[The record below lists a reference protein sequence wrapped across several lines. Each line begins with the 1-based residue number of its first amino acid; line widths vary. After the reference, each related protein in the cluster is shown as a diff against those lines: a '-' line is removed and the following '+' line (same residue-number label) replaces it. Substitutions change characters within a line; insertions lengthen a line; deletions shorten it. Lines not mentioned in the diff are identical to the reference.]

1 MTKILTER
9 VVFEP
14 NTDFIVSED
23 IAAQKLLK
31 EIYSNLK
38 VKDPSD
44 LSISEHCW
52 MQSIENL
59 YSDKKSSI
67 SNKVD
72 WYVQIGR
79 DLIEEEKSLNSEE
92 KAMLSSFRRVLD
104 VSAKNNSLTT
114 FFAELE
120 DAVEA
125 LFRLDFSRG
134 IQIPDSMANDDN
146 DLLSYIV
153 MMIEMIRERLGQ
165 SVVSGKVMRS
175 VLGTVSNMGVLVTDE
190 QGRIRFAND
199 KMEEIVAMNPETLIG
214 NSISAILDKNSQL
227 LEGFKSDDSDEIEIQ
242 QFKVPSV
249 DGQLDEWTYMFT
261 KKEDKIV
268 KIDRMEELR
277 TLINELHACDRNDTV
292 QMNVLLE
299 VLRAKFDRVDQ
310 ETIYDFGLQP
320 GTNLRMLLE
329 ECLMD
334 VRQKDD
340 IEILVDSNDK
350 IAFFGESDQLKT
362 LMKQVLSS
370 ADENL
375 TKSPKQSKMEVV
387 VSSFQHYLLISVM
400 DNGAPMSNY
409 TLLQKMRDDVSKMEG
424 TLELN
429 SGRMGNNLTIILP
442 A

>member
-1 MTKILTER
+1 MTKLITER
-9 VVFEP
+9 IVIEP

-44 LSISEHCW
+44 LSITEHCW
-52 MQSIENL
+52 MQSIEDL

-67 SNKVD
+67 ANKVD

-125 LFRLDFSRG
+125 LFRLDFSHSL
-134 IQIPDSMANDDN
+134 QIPASMATDEN

-153 MMIEMIRERLGQ
+153 MMVEMIRERLGQ

-175 VLGTVSNMGVLVTDE
+175 VLGAVSSVGVVVTDE

-199 KMEEIVAMNPETLIG
+199 KMEEMIDLHPEVLIG
-214 NSISAILDKNSQL
+214 SSISTILDKNSQL
-227 LEGFKSDDSDEIEIQ
+227 LESFQGDDAHSIEIQ
-242 QFKVPSV
+242 HFKVPSV
-249 DGQLDEWTYMFT
+249 DGQLDEWTYLFT

-277 TLINELHACDRNDTV
+277 TLIEELRNCDRNDAV

-299 VLRAKFDRVDQ
+299 VLHSKFERVDQ
-310 ETIYDFGLQP
+310 GSIYDFGIQP

-329 ECLMD
+329 ECLMEI
-334 VRQKDD
+334 RQKEDV
-340 IEILVDSNDK
+340 EILVDSNDK
-350 IAFFGESDQLKT
+350 VVFFGEKDQLKA
-362 LMKQVLSS
+362 LMKQVLFSS
-370 ADENL
+370 DENMM
-375 TKSPKQSKMEVV
+375 KSPKQSKMEVV

-409 TLLQKMRDDVSKMEG
+409 SLLQEMRDGVAKMEG

>member
-9 VVFEP
+9 VVTEP
-14 NTDFIVSED
+14 NTDFIISED
-23 IAAQKLLK
+23 IGAQKLLK

-38 VKDPSD
+38 LKDPSD

-67 SNKVD
+67 ANKVE

-79 DLIEEEKSLNSEE
+79 ELIEEEKSLNSDE

-120 DAVEA
+120 NAVEA
-125 LFRLDFSRG
+125 LFRLDFS
-134 IQIPDSMANDDN
+134 QSLEIPSSMSSDEN

-153 MMIEMIRERLGQ
+153 MMVEMIRERLGQ
-165 SVVSGKVMRS
+165 SVVSGKVMRT
-175 VLGTVSNMGVLVTDE
+175 VMGTVSSAGVVVTDE

-199 KMEEIVAMNPETLIG
+199 KMEDLVALSAEALIG
-214 NSISAILDKNSQL
+214 NSISTILDNKDQLIGHEENS
-227 LEGFKSDDSDEIEIQ
+227 DSDTIEIQ
-242 QFKVPSV
+242 QIKVPSV
-249 DGQLDEWTYMFT
+249 NGQIDEWAYFFT
-261 KKEDKIV
+261 KKQDKIV
-268 KIDRMEELR
+268 KLDRMEELR
-277 TLINELHACDRNDTV
+277 KLIEELHGCDRNDTV

-299 VLRAKFDRVDQ
+299 MLRAKFERVDQ
-310 ETIYDFGLQP
+310 ENIFDFGLQA

-334 VRQKDD
+334 LRQQDD
-340 IEILVDSNDK
+340 IEIIVDSNDK
-350 IAFFGESDQLKT
+350 ITFFGENEQLKT
-362 LMKQVLSS
+362 LLNQMLSC
-370 ADENL
+370 ANENMA
-375 TKSPKQSKMEVV
+375 KSPQLSRMEVV
-387 VSSFQHYLLISVM
+387 VSSFQHYLLIAVM
-400 DNGAPMSNY
+400 DNGAIASNY
-409 TLLQKMRDDVSKMEG
+409 SLLQTMREGVAKMEG

-442 A
+442 V

>member
-1 MTKILTER
+1 
-9 VVFEP
+9 
-14 NTDFIVSED
+14 
-23 IAAQKLLK
+23 
-31 EIYSNLK
+31 
-38 VKDPSD
+38 
-44 LSISEHCW
+44 
-52 MQSIENL
+52 
-59 YSDKKSSI
+59 
-67 SNKVD
+67 
-72 WYVQIGR
+72 
-79 DLIEEEKSLNSEE
+79 
-92 KAMLSSFRRVLD
+92 
-104 VSAKNNSLTT
+104 
-114 FFAELE
+114 
-120 DAVEA
+120 
-125 LFRLDFSRG
+125 
-134 IQIPDSMANDDN
+134 
-146 DLLSYIV
+146 
-153 MMIEMIRERLGQ
+153 
-165 SVVSGKVMRS
+165 
-175 VLGTVSNMGVLVTDE
+175 
-190 QGRIRFAND
+190 
-199 KMEEIVAMNPETLIG
+199 
-214 NSISAILDKNSQL
+214 
-227 LEGFKSDDSDEIEIQ
+227 
-242 QFKVPSV
+242 
-249 DGQLDEWTYMFT
+249 
-261 KKEDKIV
+261 
-268 KIDRMEELR
+268 
-277 TLINELHACDRNDTV
+277 
-292 QMNVLLE
+292 MNVLLE

-409 TLLQKMRDDVSKMEG
+409 TLLQQMRDDVSKMEG